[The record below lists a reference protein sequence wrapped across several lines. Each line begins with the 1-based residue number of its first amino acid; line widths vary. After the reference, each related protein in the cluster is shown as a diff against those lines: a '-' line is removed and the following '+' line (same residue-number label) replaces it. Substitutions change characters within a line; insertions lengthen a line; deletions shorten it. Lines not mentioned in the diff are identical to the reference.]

1 MKKIF
6 TTSNK
11 TGTLLKLM
19 MISVLAMILVTAAG
33 CMSVTKISDI
43 KSDTAKY
50 EGKTV
55 TIKGTVGESIWLAT
69 AVKGTYQVGDGS
81 ETIWVISTKPPP
93 AKGASVTTEGTVQ
106 SAFTILG
113 TSYGT
118 VIQET
123 KRH

>member
-81 ETIWVISTKPPP
+81 ETIWVISTQPPP

>member
-55 TIKGTVGESIWLAT
+55 TIKGTVAETVWLA
-69 AVKGTYQVGDGS
+69 AAGKGTYQVGDGS
-81 ETIWVISTKPPP
+81 DTIWVISTQPPL

>member
-19 MISVLAMILVTAAG
+19 MISVLAMILVTTAG

-81 ETIWVISTKPPP
+81 ETIWVISTQPPP

>member
-81 ETIWVISTKPPP
+81 ETIWVISTQPPL